1 MARGVQHRT
10 GLPAALLH
18 TSLERECPVIA
29 SAQWE
34 SRRTRVDCLKIEG
47 RSEIKWGI

>member
-34 SRRTRVDCLKIEG
+34 IAQGMGGHQLDRPLEAIDEK
-47 RSEIKWGI
+47 